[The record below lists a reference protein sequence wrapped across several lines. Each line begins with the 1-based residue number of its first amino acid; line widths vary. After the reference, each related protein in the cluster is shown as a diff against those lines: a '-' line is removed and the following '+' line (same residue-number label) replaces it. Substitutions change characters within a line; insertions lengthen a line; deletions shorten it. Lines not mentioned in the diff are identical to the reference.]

1 MAIFASDSGGY
12 AQQDVSARLDYAEDW
27 SEFMALAPGDT
38 IASSVWTSVPDG
50 LVFDGQ
56 AIDNSDFF
64 CSSFISGGVAGT
76 IYRVQNNIVTVG
88 GRKDVRTF
96 YMAIAD
102 VSAGSA
108 LPLQTALFD
117 RFSSVADFKAS
128 SLSFLDQSFPI
139 DKLTDDVVW
148 ENLVAAEKDAS
159 HELRV
164 FFQPTK
170 VIPDSAAQSEIDAL
184 VAAGTPFYQEDDY
197 DFDPGHWSSEAWGYM
212 VLRQSPVISIES
224 VSVSYPSPTQKI
236 LTVPPEWLQLDYKY
250 GHLRFVPAGTMMGLG
265 PFTSFLFTFMSSGR
279 LLPGAM
285 QLRYTAGLK
294 NAKADYPDL
303 VNLVKRMATM
313 RLLKNALL
321 PTSSSI
327 SADGL
332 SESQSFDLV
341 KLQEGIDKDL
351 ANLQDVIKGV
361 RMTVL

>member
-50 LVFDGQ
+50 LVFDQQ

-64 CSSFISGGVAGT
+64 ASSYISGGVAGT
-76 IYRVQNNIVTVG
+76 IYRVQNNIVTVA
-88 GRKDVRTF
+88 GRRDVRTF
-96 YMAIAD
+96 YMAISD
-102 VSAGSA
+102 VGAGTP

-117 RFSSVADFKAS
+117 RFNSVADFKAS

-139 DKLTDDVVW
+139 DKLSDDVVW
-148 ENLVAAEKDAS
+148 ENLVAAEKEAS
-159 HELRV
+159 HQLRV

-170 VIPDSAAQSEIDAL
+170 ILPDSSLQSERDAL
-184 VAAGTPFYQEDDY
+184 DAAGTPYAIEDDY
-197 DFDPGHWSSEAWGYM
+197 DWDPAHWDTQAWGFM
-212 VLRQSPVISIES
+212 VLRQTPIISIES
-224 VSVSYPSPTQKI
+224 VRVSYPSPTNTI
-236 LTVPPEWLQLDYKY
+236 MTVPPEWLQLDYKY
-250 GHLRFVPAGTMMGLG
+250 GQLRFVPAGSMMGLG
-265 PFTSFLFTFMSSGR
+265 MFSSFLFSFMSAGR
-279 LLPGAM
+279 ILPGAM

-294 NAKADYPDL
+294 NAKADFPDL

-321 PTSSSI
+321 PNSASI

-332 SESQSFDLV
+332 SESQSFDLE
-341 KLQEGIDKDL
+341 KLQAGIDKDL

-361 RMTVL
+361 RMAVL